1 MGGPNWPEGSTPA
14 ESKQAC
20 ASSCDNRSDCAY
32 YIWWNDRGCRT
43 QTSCEQAVEGFSHSI
58 SYICKKGKYF
68 LYALYIDLSICF
80 HCTIILL
87 VKLCIFYYY
96 FFANRCQQK
105 IKGKTRLWNG
115 ILKREHGSIY
125 YPVLKS
131 TF

>member
-14 ESKQAC
+14 ESEQAC
-20 ASSCDNRSDCAY
+20 ASACNNRSDCAY

-80 HCTIILL
+80 YKGIKYVPLYYNIARKTLYFLL
-87 VKLCIFYYY
+87 L

-105 IKGKTRLWNG
+105 IKGKTRL
-115 ILKREHGSIY
+115 
-125 YPVLKS
+125 
-131 TF
+131 